1 MRCTLHILAAVWGE
15 RVCVCV
21 HAVSPVCTTVCA
33 CMCVVFNSLIPFR
46 GGGREAVAQAV
57 KEIKHSERSEM
68 VLLRHTPTAPKSNP
82 YLLPSSPLKPRH
94 NLLEYSS
101 VGNLL
106 SCSVFTGDLNP
117 LLFMF
122 SALRLTSMRN
132 DNRFVRVHVCVC

>member
-1 MRCTLHILAAVWGE
+1 MHACVW
-15 RVCVCV
+15 
-21 HAVSPVCTTVCA
+21 
-33 CMCVVFNSLIPFR
+33 FLIALFPSE
-46 GGGREAVAQAV
+46 GGREAVAQAV
-57 KEIKHSERSEM
+57 EEIKHSELSEM

-122 SALRLTSMRN
+122 SALRLTSMQN
-132 DNRFVRVHVCVC
+132 DNRFVCVCVMWDFSADRLLCVS